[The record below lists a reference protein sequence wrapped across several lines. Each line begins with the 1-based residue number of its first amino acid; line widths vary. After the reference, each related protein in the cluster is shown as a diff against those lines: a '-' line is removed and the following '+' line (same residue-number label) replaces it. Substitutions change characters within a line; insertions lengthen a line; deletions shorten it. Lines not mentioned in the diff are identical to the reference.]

1 MDFTKNCMNSNFVFK
16 LRMILKDKSSFAYF
30 LVSAI
35 AASFLLSLVFLQLF
49 TFILIMLWFLEP
61 NNKKTKTFGSIE
73 IYFLVFVCVRILSIF
88 FSEHF
93 ALSVHALYKDALYF
107 IGFFAMSFYLKSF
120 SSERKTKILE
130 IFLLFSIVVSLTGI
144 SKFLFGIK
152 PRAESIVSGYASFS
166 TFLLCGLAIYFSFFS
181 DLKKKNNPWLVS
193 FGGILILLA
202 IVLAL
207 GRADL
212 GIAVAII
219 FIATIQKK
227 IQLKYL
233 LPIIG
238 MTAMLS
244 FFSFQQNSSEI
255 KVRVSQP
262 ATMSDRDILWKSAF
276 QLSGEHPLLGF
287 GPRTFEKI
295 FPNRNLLLDKG
306 VGGWHNDYFT
316 VYLESGIFG
325 LLIFL
330 LLFYQILR
338 NGFKKFLFA
347 NHWQWGIFISLV
359 AMFLSA
365 ATSGFVN
372 NPILSLLFVFL
383 LAFFSSEVEGEK
395 V

>member
-1 MDFTKNCMNSNFVFK
+1 MKFIKQ
-16 LRMILKDKSSFAYF
+16 FAAANQLAFY
-30 LVSAI
+30 LIGAI
-35 AASFLLSLVFLQLF
+35 TASFLLSLVLLQLF
-49 TFILIMLWFLEP
+49 TFLLIVIWILEP
-61 NNKKTKTFGSIE
+61 NSEKKKAFGGIE
-73 IYFLVFVCVRILSIF
+73 ICFLVFVCIRILSIF

-93 ALSVHALYKDALYF
+93 ELSVHALYKDALYF
-107 IGFFAMSFYLKSF
+107 TGLFAMSFYLKSF
-120 SSERKTKILE
+120 SSERKIKILE
-130 IFLLFSIVVSLTGI
+130 IFLLFSIVVSIIGI

-166 TFLLCGLAIYFSFFS
+166 TFLLAGLAIYFSFFS
-181 DLKKKNNPWLVS
+181 CLKKRFNPWLLS
-193 FGGILILLA
+193 FGGIVILLA

-212 GIAVAII
+212 GIAAAII
-219 FIATIQKK
+219 TIAAIQKK

-233 LPIIG
+233 IPIIG
-238 MTAMLS
+238 MTAVLS

-255 KVRVSQP
+255 KVRISKP
-262 ATMSDRDILWKSAF
+262 ATMSDRDILWKSAL
-276 QLSGEHPLLGF
+276 QLSWEHPLLGF

-295 FPNRNLLLDKG
+295 FPNRDLLLDKG

-330 LLFYQILR
+330 FLFFQIIKNGFQKLLFT
-338 NGFKKFLFA
+338 
-347 NHWQWGIFISLV
+347 NHWQWGIYISLI
-359 AMFLSA
+359 ALFLSA
-365 ATSGFVN
+365 AMSGFIN

-383 LAFFSSEVEGEK
+383 LAYFSSEVDGKK